1 MILISTVRKQFVTP
15 ASTLLLMLAFALI
28 SGCASK
34 KSLYPTQKKEVQTKA
49 PNQDVTEKK
58 RRFFD
63 FMRPVIVA
71 ENNAVMKQRKKV
83 QKLQARHD
91 AGHKLSRRD
100 QVWLRDLASAYS
112 LKQNDFSSDNFWRGL
127 LMRVDTVPVELAL
140 AQAANESSWGRSRFA
155 REGNNYFGQWCYSKG
170 CGLVPRERKEGAGH
184 EVAAYASANE
194 SVRNYIHN
202 LNTTRAYSKLRQL
215 RFNAR
220 QAGKQASAISLANGL
235 DKYSSRGKAY
245 VQDIQSM
252 IRTNRDLM
260 TS

>member
-1 MILISTVRKQFVTP
+1 MILNSNVRKRLLTP
-15 ASTLLLMLAFALI
+15 ASTVLLILAFVLI

-34 KSLYPTQKKEVQTKA
+34 KSLYPTQKKAIQTES

-58 RRFFD
+58 RKFFD
-63 FMRPVIVA
+63 FMRPVIMA
-71 ENNAVMKQRKKV
+71 ENNTVMIQRKKV

-91 AGHKLSRRD
+91 IDHKLSRRD
-100 QVWLRDLASAYS
+100 QAWLRNLANAYS
-112 LKQNDFSSDNFWRGL
+112 LKQKDFSSDNFWRNL

-170 CGLVPRERKEGAGH
+170 CGLVPRQRKAGASH
-184 EVAAYASANE
+184 EVAAYDSVNE

-202 LNTTRAYSKLRQL
+202 LNSSKAYRKLRHL
-215 RFNAR
+215 RFIAR
-220 QAGKQASAISLANGL
+220 QSGKTIHAISLANGL
-235 DKYSSRGKAY
+235 DKYSSRGLNY
-245 VQDIQSM
+245 VRDIQSM

-260 TS
+260 KS